1 MRNSVHVAICREMR
15 SCLDLLLILLNLI
28 NDSEQ
33 AFVEVLL
40 NIACRVHGVVDQI
53 LMMIAFVLGQ
63 CHHAHHG
70 LLHIRHVVLV
80 QLVLVGHHVLRRSCV
95 CRVGRGLFSLVQ
107 EVS

>member
-1 MRNSVHVAICREMR
+1 MR

-63 CHHAHHG
+63 SG
-70 LLHIRHVVLV
+70 T
-80 QLVLVGHHVLRRSCV
+80 GENLR
-95 CRVGRGLFSLVQ
+95 
-107 EVS
+107 VSTIVSIEIMI